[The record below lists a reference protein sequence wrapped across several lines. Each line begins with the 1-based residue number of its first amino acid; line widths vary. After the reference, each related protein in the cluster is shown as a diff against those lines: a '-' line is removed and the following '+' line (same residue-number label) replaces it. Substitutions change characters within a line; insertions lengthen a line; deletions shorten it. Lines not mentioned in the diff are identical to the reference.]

1 QKDKRSR
8 GPEQIVLLEHPK
20 GQKEPLTGTKCL
32 FGVFKRT
39 KMVLCQES
47 RHIDLR
53 YFYLKPLPHFV
64 WLGIRNDQS
73 KGVIDHL

>member
-1 QKDKRSR
+1 MACINGLIMNEEADATTNM
-8 GPEQIVLLEHPK
+8 
-20 GQKEPLTGTKCL
+20 GQVSFIYYERYL
-32 FGVFKRT
+32 
-39 KMVLCQES
+39 VLCQES